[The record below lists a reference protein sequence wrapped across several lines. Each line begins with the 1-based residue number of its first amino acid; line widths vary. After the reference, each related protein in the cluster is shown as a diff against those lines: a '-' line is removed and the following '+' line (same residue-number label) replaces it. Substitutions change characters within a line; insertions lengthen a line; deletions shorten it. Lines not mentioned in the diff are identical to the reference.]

1 MLKIGRKSIKRA
13 ISLCIAVILLISASP
28 MCFAAEPQA
37 IADPGSV
44 HTLTFQEG
52 IEAAVVEAFVGLAD
66 EVAPQITAAI
76 TPEVEAISA
85 AVQASV
91 LAIKEKK
98 ESIETDGFVLD
109 ASAYPPAEV
118 VNNIP
123 EQGLAQVRGQVEAE
137 IRATVAADFEKSQA
151 VISEQVKALLTDSV
165 PGLIKEF
172 EPALK
177 ALIPKVHSII
187 EARIEERIEQKI
199 LLALPK
205 LMPLI
210 PDNMSK
216 MAPEEIA
223 AEVKASVKQ
232 KVEAAVRPEFEA
244 KIKAQVDALMVEKV
258 KKPIE
263 EKFQPRL
270 SSLDTS
276 VYDKYIDQLP
286 DYLERVVSK
295 ATIKSIVSENV
306 AALKAKLPGMVESS
320 RAEMDAKLNQYIQD
334 TVQSEAKVYIGQSYV
349 KAPIRPTRV
358 NDRLL
363 VPFRAIATAL
373 GATVEWRYAEQQVVM
388 VKGDTT
394 VVLTINSNVVLVNG
408 KEATIDAAAQL
419 VDDYTDP
426 NISHTVVPLRFLA
439 ETFNMKVD
447 WQEEWQMVTIS

>member
-1 MLKIGRKSIKRA
+1 MLKIAKMTIKRA
-13 ISLCIAVILLISASP
+13 ACLSIATVLFVSTSPLSLAVASG
-28 MCFAAEPQA
+28 A
-37 IADPGSV
+37 IADATS
-44 HTLTFQEG
+44 TLTFQEG
-52 IEAAVVEAFVGLAD
+52 IEAAVVSAFVGLAEELSP
-66 EVAPQITAAI
+66 EVTAAI
-76 TPEVEAISA
+76 TPEVEAIAASA
-85 AVQASV
+85 QASV

-98 ESIETDGFVLD
+98 ESIETNGFVLENIV
-109 ASAYPPAEV
+109 YPPAEEI
-118 VNNIP
+118 NRIP
-123 EQGLAQVRGQVEAE
+123 EQYLAKVRAEVEAE
-137 IRATVAADFEKSQA
+137 IRSGIAADFANSE
-151 VISEQVKALLTDSV
+151 VLISEQVKALMVDSV

-177 ALIPKVHSII
+177 ALIPKVHIII

-199 LLALPK
+199 LLALPE

-210 PDNMSK
+210 PENMSK
-216 MAPEEIA
+216 MSPEEIA
-223 AEVKASVKQ
+223 AEVKASIKD
-232 KVEAAVRPEFEA
+232 KVEAQVRPEFEA
-244 KIKAQVDALMVEKV
+244 KIKAQVDALMVEKI

-276 VYDKYIDQLP
+276 VYDSYIDQLP

-295 ATIKSIVSENV
+295 ATIKSIVSENIV
-306 AALKAKLPGMVESS
+306 ALKARLPVIVENF
-320 RAEMDAKLNQYIQD
+320 RTEIDEKINQYIQE
-334 TVQSEAKVYIGQSYV
+334 TVESEAKVYIGQSYV

-408 KEATIDAAAQL
+408 KETTIDAAAQL

-426 NISHTVVPLRFLA
+426 SISHTVVPLRFLA

-447 WQEEWQMVTIS
+447 WQEQWQMVTIS